1 MKEQQLVFIQRL
13 SGVAF
18 STFLILHF
26 INTTASIHSPQLY
39 GTLQKTFRVYYQN
52 KAIEIGLLLSSLL
65 VHLIVGY
72 TRVANRKV
80 APSNTLAKLHRF
92 TGYYLSINVPVHAY
106 YGRYKPWYMNG
117 IHLDFSYISYNLN
130 VNPGPALFY
139 PYYIAFAIVG
149 AYHMSY
155 GLITTYKSSIV
166 YGKQR
171 FRVVLGVTLTIA
183 IPVIL
188 GLLHMGGV
196 FYSINT
202 ERFTFWDEYQNVF
215 YIPPALRQI
224 YWTFN
229 A

>member
-1 MKEQQLVFIQRL
+1 
-13 SGVAF
+13 
-18 STFLILHF
+18 
-26 INTTASIHSPQLY
+26 
-39 GTLQKTFRVYYQN
+39 
-52 KAIEIGLLLSSLL
+52 
-65 VHLIVGY
+65 
-72 TRVANRKV
+72 
-80 APSNTLAKLHRF
+80 
-92 TGYYLSINVPVHAY
+92 
-106 YGRYKPWYMNG
+106 
-117 IHLDFSYISYNLN
+117 
-130 VNPGPALFY
+130 
-139 PYYIAFAIVG
+139 
-149 AYHMSY
+149 MSY